1 MYEHIL
7 VALDGSKL
15 AETVLPHVEALA
27 AKFGSQVTL
36 LHAVTPLGTIIAST
50 SSPNVLGQPSD
61 MYPTVDPVELQDA
74 EQEGAQGSLR
84 KVAERLG
91 QLGITTVIATP
102 EGPAADAILEHARK
116 EGTNLI
122 AMTTHGRTGLGR
134 MFLGSIA
141 DEVLRNSACPV
152 LLVRVHD

>member
-1 MYEHIL
+1 
-7 VALDGSKL
+7 
-15 AETVLPHVEALA
+15 
-27 AKFGSQVTL
+27 
-36 LHAVTPLGTIIAST
+36 
-50 SSPNVLGQPSD
+50 